1 MVKTEALKAILLK
14 GETDTEGPTL
24 PTKAEFMGEESGSSS
39 YRSFGQV
46 LHGLGSPTSSLLE
59 SVSGTVL
66 EKRSSAFT
74 SPPESVSSPTLKLQ
88 ERVSSVWQSQ
98 RDWGDNTVLQ
108 DWLEKRH
115 LGEIYMLLVASGFED
130 VETIIAQPKSWSQ
143 EDLLHIGIAK
153 PGHRMRLLMAL
164 DEESGL
170 FARPPVVRFLPASKS
185 NIRCCGTQLN
195 PTNSFNLALSH
206 PLRDWLRAIK
216 LEHLFDR
223 FQASGFDDLNDL
235 VHMMSWRLPITDEVL
250 ERDIGITKPGHRAR
264 ILSRLQEGCKSSQDP
279 SFDPAIGPDAA
290 CSTCLCM

>member
-1 MVKTEALKAILLK
+1 MVKTEALKAVLLK
-14 GETDTEGPTL
+14 GEIDTEGPTL
-24 PTKAEFMGEESGSSS
+24 PTKAEFIGEESGSSS

-46 LHGLGSPTSSLLE
+46 LHGLSSPNSSLLE

-74 SPPESVSSPTLKLQ
+74 SPPESVSSPTLKLP
-88 ERVSSVWQSQ
+88 ERVSSVRPSQ
-98 RDWGDNTVLQ
+98 RDWRDATLLQ

-115 LGEIYMLLVASGFED
+115 LGEVYMLLAACGFED
-130 VETIIAQPKSWSQ
+130 LETVLSQPKSWSQ

-153 PGHRMRLLMAL
+153 PGHRLRLLMAL

-170 FARPPVVRFLPASKS
+170 FARPPIVHFSPSSKP

-195 PTNSFNLALSH
+195 PANTFNLALSH
-206 PLRDWLRAIK
+206 PLRDWLRTIK

-235 VHMMSWRLPITDEVL
+235 VHMMAWRLPITDEVL

-264 ILSRLQEGCKSSQDP
+264 ILSRLQEGSKPAKDTSFEPAP
-279 SFDPAIGPDAA
+279 SPDAA